1 MKSKKCIAALLGLM
15 LTVLGTGIAWAD
27 SDTTNDRASLTFSLT
42 PNVDF
47 GVSIDTGNI
56 TMDFGS
62 VALGTLQQRVRP
74 ATVTILGTIT
84 SDGSQTTGQELD
96 LALTFVGGWSLDTS
110 PSIDTTSNETDAIAV
125 YALFSDT
132 SLSLAPTPAQFD
144 AESGGFTQ
152 TNERAGGGSGDGTR
166 FEKQGGGA
174 LPGDGMD
181 HMSTGDAAHL
191 WMLFRLPAD
200 TTTGNQQEITLT
212 ATAVNAS

>member
-1 MKSKKCIAALLGLM
+1 MRSKKCIAALWGLM
-15 LTVLGTGIAWAD
+15 LTVMGSGIAWAD
-27 SDTTNDRASLTFSLT
+27 ADTNNDKASITFSLT
-42 PNVDF
+42 PNVDL
-47 GVSIDTGNI
+47 GVSIDTGNV
-56 TMDFGS
+56 TMDFGT
-62 VALGTLQQRVRP
+62 VLLGTLQQPIRP

-132 SLSLAPTPAQFD
+132 NLSLAPTPAQFN

-152 TNERAGGGSGDGTR
+152 TNERAGGASGDGTR

-181 HMSTGDAAHL
+181 HKSPNEQAHL
-191 WMLFRLPAD
+191 WMLFRLPAE

-212 ATAVNAS
+212 ATAVNAI